1 MPVWDSKGERGGG
14 QERKSVCVCVEKM
27 EQGEEGGRQ
36 RPSDLRL
43 TNRKLPCL
51 AFVRPLSFSW
61 REEKEE
67 EGGDWGG
74 GAGNYTVTPLSPTTS
89 PPSIFPPSMSH
100 SFSLFLIVIQALF
113 IISLFPVKLRNHT
126 EILRALN

>member
-14 QERKSVCVCVEKM
+14 QERKSVCACVCVEKM
-27 EQGEEGGRQ
+27 EQGEEEGGRQ
-36 RPSDLRL
+36 RPADLRL

-61 REEKEE
+61 REEKDE
-67 EGGDWGG
+67 EGGDGGG

-89 PPSIFPPSMSH
+89 PLSYSSPSVSH
-100 SFSLFLIVIQALF
+100 SFSLFLIVIQSPLYN
-113 IISLFPVKLRNHT
+113 LLRS
-126 EILRALN
+126 R